1 MPVLASAP
9 RHEPDHLRSA
19 APERPRPRRRARDPR
34 PAPEADNQVSITGGA
49 AILAPIQSFPNGVPA
64 NAMVLIPLG
73 ANGAPIDKEIVDG
86 PVKITMEQVWKLL
99 GFNGPAVQVQDE
111 QGRPIAIGLEDL
123 LSGLEKHWVD
133 SQDDLDRG
141 RIFAQELMKYQR
153 HEKAEQVLSKIVARG
168 GDGQDW
174 LALGVA
180 QLAQEKHDKA
190 EGTLKGAQNLMK
202 DNPYPSL
209 HLAKLANAKKDGVAE
224 PRGHRARDP
233 DPARQRRRVGLPLQL
248 HPRSENEE
256 KALAAIEELAQ
267 APVNAKTAAPY
278 VALQGFYAADE
289 ATRDKAISYA
299 KKGVDRSPSD
309 PIPLIVLSALYGQA
323 GKIDEVVKLL
333 APQERSCSRTC
344 ASPTTTSRRSS
355 SRRTWPSSRHCSNKL
370 ATSPNKE
377 VKQFAIERSRAIAQ
391 MLQQRQQALAAAAQ
405 GEIAGSGRTWMW
417 ATVCRRS
424 GPSAAT
430 MTPPWATPP
439 RTSVS

>member
-1 MPVLASAP
+1 MSQTTNAP
-9 RHEPDHLRSA
+9 
-19 APERPRPRRRARDPR
+19 PRPN
-34 PAPEADNQVSITGGA
+34 APDLSGPPNGGQEGGISIQGGA

-73 ANGAPIDKEIVDG
+73 PNGAPVEKEVVDG

-123 LSGLEKHWVD
+123 LSGLEKHWVE

-153 HEKAEQVLSKIVARG
+153 HEKAENVLAKIVARG

-180 QLAQEKHDKA
+180 QLAQDKHDKA

-209 HLAKLANAKKDGVAE
+209 HLAKLAAAKKDPKAE
-224 PRGHRARDP
+224 RDATERAIQIQPGNVD
-233 DPARQRRRVGLPLQL
+233 AWAYLFNFIKE
-248 HPRSENEE
+248 SESED
-256 KALAAIEELAQ
+256 KAIAAIEELAQ

-289 ATRDKAISYA
+289 ATRDKAIGFA
-299 KKGVDRSPSD
+299 KKGVDRSPND

-323 GKIDEVVKLL
+323 GKIEEVVKLL
-333 APQERSCSRTC
+333 APQEALMQQDVRIAHNYFEALFQAKDMGKIT
-344 ASPTTTSRRSS
+344 ALL
-355 SRRTWPSSRHCSNKL
+355 NKL

-391 MLQQRQQALAAAAQ
+391 MLQQQQQALQ
-405 GEIAGSGRTWMW
+405 
-417 ATVCRRS
+417 AT
-424 GPSAAT
+424 AT
-430 MTPPWATPP
+430 QK
-439 RTSVS
+439 

>member
-1 MPVLASAP
+1 MSQTTSAP
-9 RHEPDHLRSA
+9 
-19 APERPRPRRRARDPR
+19 PRPGMPGQ
-34 PAPEADNQVSITGGA
+34 PAPQTSGAGPGEGGISITGGA

-73 ANGAPIDKEIVDG
+73 PNGAPVEKDVVDG
-86 PVKITMEQVWKLL
+86 PVALTMEQVWKLL

-153 HEKAEQVLSKIVARG
+153 HEKAEQVLAKVVARG

-180 QLAQEKHDKA
+180 QLAQEKLDKA

-209 HLAKLANAKKDGVAE
+209 HLAKLYKQKNDAKTERESVERAIQIQAGNVDAWAYLFNYIKDADGE
-224 PRGHRARDP
+224 D
-233 DPARQRRRVGLPLQL
+233 
-248 HPRSENEE
+248 
-256 KALAAIEELAQ
+256 KAIRTIEELAS

-278 VALQGFYAADE
+278 VALQGFYAGDE
-289 ATRDKAISYA
+289 KTRDKAIGFA
-299 KKGVDRSPSD
+299 KKGVDRSPAD

-333 APQERSCSRTC
+333 APHEALMQQDVRIAHNYFEALFQSKDMAKIT
-344 ASPTTTSRRSS
+344 ALL
-355 SRRTWPSSRHCSNKL
+355 NKL
-370 ATSPNKE
+370 ATAPNKE

-391 MLQQRQQALAAAAQ
+391 MLQQQQQALAAAGA
-405 GEIAGSGRTWMW
+405 AG
-417 ATVCRRS
+417 AK
-424 GPSAAT
+424 
-430 MTPPWATPP
+430 
-439 RTSVS
+439 